1 MAITIPT
8 PQTQGAA
15 ALGGMTAIAADTPMQ
30 NLQMPDMGSTGR
42 SLEKLGGAMATY
54 AAHVKRIDDERR
66 LLEFQVAWGEFERQA
81 LYDPDTGLMGLEGR
95 DAFGSVESIRTR
107 ADEFMLSWQEEAGR
121 LSGTARLAI
130 DQYGVRSVESLLT
143 RAAARE
149 FQERERYN
157 ASLRAASTA
166 AAQDRA
172 VRNYSNPEQFALDV
186 ALAEATAR
194 SEAEAT
200 VRSSANAFSTGQAIS
215 FADYGAQAGE
225 QQVDDPLQFGGF
237 EEANDQAAA
246 VQAAHAELI
255 DTEVHNSVS
264 QIYVRAIEESVSA
277 GGGQRR
283 AGRSQE
289 LLAEALDN
297 NYISHD
303 SPIVTAVRFHTQ
315 DAAAHYLVTSA
326 VGENPGNIAA
336 QMRHIQTASHV
347 QDAVREEAASRL
359 NAQVRWE
366 NTVREQETAAIND
379 DLTDRV
385 LAGEAY
391 GDLPRGELARLSAAQ
406 RTALQNIGAVTVD
419 DPATA
424 DTAWRVAANPES
436 LTQEYIASL
445 SDRLTP
451 ATLVKLREIRAEYLR
466 ERRTGGTRSAGD
478 TTSAIT
484 GAINN
489 LGLDSDDPN
498 TVLLR
503 ARAQDWAR
511 AHQDAGSED
520 IHHAVNDIY
529 VGILRDADAIA
540 PVERRLTDRSWTDY
554 FPARVSANGVTFS
567 WTGFPSTFQELV
579 SSGDII
585 DAQLPELSGAIA
597 EYNRVLVDNNVRAEP
612 IDLDDVE
619 AVRAFWLGWQA
630 TQARRAAQ
638 AEANQ

>member
-30 NLQMPDMGSTGR
+30 NLSMPDMGSTGR

-130 DQYGVRSVESLLT
+130 EQYGVRSVESLLT

-255 DTEVHNSVS
+255 DTEVRNSVS
-264 QIYVRAIEESVSA
+264 QIYVRAIEESIGQ
-277 GGGQRR
+277 GGG
-283 AGRSQE
+283 ARSRNAPRSRE
-289 LLAEALDN
+289 LLRQGIDGG
-297 NYISHD
+297 YISPG
-303 SPIVTAVRFHTQ
+303 SPLVGAVQYHT
-315 DAAAHYLVTSA
+315 DAAAAEYLVEQA
-326 VGENPGNIAA
+326 VELYPGDIGLQDEHINSRAEHIPSDVREDAMGLLDRRRRRADAAAA
-336 QMRHIQTASHV
+336 QD
-347 QDAVREEAASRL
+347 QDNRITEAVSLVRAGKADQL
-359 NAQVRWE
+359 DQMWLAQLPE
-366 NTVREQETAAIND
+366 NTRSMILDSA
-379 DLTDRV
+379 
-385 LAGEAY
+385 
-391 GDLPRGELARLSAAQ
+391 SAAQ
-406 RTALQNIGAVTVD
+406 SDQAVL
-419 DPATA
+419 A
-424 DTAWRVAANPES
+424 DAYRMPPE
-436 LTQEYIASL
+436 
-445 SDRLTP
+445 RLTP
-451 ATLVKLREIRAEYLR
+451 AYVDSISGSITATDAATLRQMYLDSQQPDTLEPTQQLQSIVMERLRTMIEADTITDAEAAEVR
-466 ERRTGGTRSAGD
+466 GMIADAMARGD
-478 TTSAIT
+478 ITTWAQASPAIT
-484 GAINN
+484 NMLAQVRFDANHVTPNGESRATAFERGVRAVWPVRQVPYNGQTAPIREHVMHALATENPNSSESELEALYNSHLPAI
-489 LGLDSDDPN
+489 
-498 TVLLR
+498 V
-503 ARAQDWAR
+503 
-511 AHQDAGSED
+511 DA
-520 IHHAVNDIY
+520 
-529 VGILRDADAIA
+529 L
-540 PVERRLTDRSWTDY
+540 
-554 FPARVSANGVTFS
+554 
-567 WTGFPSTFQELV
+567 
-579 SSGDII
+579 
-585 DAQLPELSGAIA
+585 IA
-597 EYNRVLVDNNVRAEP
+597 EYEATGRNQTFSPSYIIPLIRALPE
-612 IDLDDVE
+612 
-619 AVRAFWLGWQA
+619 
-630 TQARRAAQ
+630 
-638 AEANQ
+638 